1 MTKHFKL
8 KEFTDSDKATELNI
22 NNTPN
27 EEELNNIKFVAEQ
40 LEILRNTYKQ
50 PIYIKS
56 GYRCE
61 ELNKA
66 VGGAVNSW
74 HKKGLAVDINQGS
87 QTRNHNLFIIIKRL
101 MKLGYPVEE
110 LINEYNY
117 SWVHIAFAKENPQLK
132 IKHKK

>member
-50 PIYIKS
+50 PIYITS